1 MAHFSKDKAL
11 VAAFSGSS
19 DIFTSLAKVWKLTR
33 KQTKVVFYAMAYGQ
47 GASETAK
54 LLEDDNHE
62 RALQRTKSI
71 RHDFTQRFKTLSK
84 YLERLSKDSKSSGY
98 VTSLL
103 KRKIKCK
110 KGASRFLAVNT
121 KMQCKPYIESQM
133 F

>member
-11 VAAFSGSS
+11 VKAFSEGP
-19 DIFTSLAKVWKLTR
+19 DIFEKLAKSWKLKR
-33 KQTKVVFYAMAYGQ
+33 KQTKIVFYAMAYGQ
-47 GASETAK
+47 GVDETAK
-54 LLEDDNHE
+54 LLEDDDLK
-62 RALQRTKSI
+62 RAQERTKEI
-71 RHDFTQRFKTLSK
+71 RQDFARRYPTLIK

-110 KGASRFLAVNT
+110 KGASRYVAVNT
-121 KMQCKPYIESQM
+121 KMQCKSSCECT